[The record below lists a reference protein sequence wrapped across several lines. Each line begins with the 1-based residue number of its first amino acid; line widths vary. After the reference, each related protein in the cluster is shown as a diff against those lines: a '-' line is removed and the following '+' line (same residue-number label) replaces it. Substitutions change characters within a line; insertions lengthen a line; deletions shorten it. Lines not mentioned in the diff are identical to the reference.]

1 MSEPDASVARP
12 AGMKMANMLLLAA
25 PLLAC
30 SGPKEAKEEQ
40 AANAEAVD
48 GAMPQPA
55 NEAAPDVSDAAREP
69 ADPDP
74 LIGETVALAEWRK
87 AENRT
92 ACAPLALASDAGGA
106 GKPRR
111 ANFSGGW
118 AVAFDQP
125 DLRSAYGIAGPGLI
139 PDDRR
144 LHEENVAALEKQWPY
159 ARRFGPGE
167 NLPNGSFAGYGIEG
181 AQGYSPSNPD
191 GRGQQSLAYLRIPGQ
206 LCQYNV
212 WSKLG
217 RAHLEALLENLRIVQ
232 APEG

>member
-1 MSEPDASVARP
+1 MLMLGASVV
-12 AGMKMANMLLLAA
+12 
-25 PLLAC
+25 AC

-40 AANAEAVD
+40 AANAEVED
-48 GAMPQPA
+48 SAMPRPA
-55 NEAAPDVSDAAREP
+55 NEAGLEVGNAASEP
-69 ADPDP
+69 AEADP
-74 LIGETVALAEWRK
+74 LIGETVAVAEWRK

-92 ACAPLALASDAGGA
+92 ACAPFALASDAGGA

-118 AVAFDQP
+118 AVAFDRP
-125 DLRSAYGIAGPGLI
+125 DVRSAYGIAGPGLI

-144 LHEENVAALEKQWPY
+144 LHVENVAALEKQWPY

-167 NLPNGSFAGYGIEG
+167 NLPSGSFAGYGLEG
-181 AQGYSPSNPD
+181 AESYSPSNPD

-217 RAHLEALLENLRIVQ
+217 RAHLEALLENLRLVQ

>member
-1 MSEPDASVARP
+1 MLALGAS
-12 AGMKMANMLLLAA
+12 
-25 PLLAC
+25 LLAC
-30 SGPKEAKEEQ
+30 SGGQDDREEQIANPEEAETNASQPAKEAGPATVNAPAK
-40 AANAEAVD
+40 AAE
-48 GAMPQPA
+48 
-55 NEAAPDVSDAAREP
+55 
-69 ADPDP
+69 PDP
-74 LIGETVALAEWRK
+74 LIGETVAVAEWRK

-92 ACAPLALASDAGGA
+92 ACAPLALASDAGGS

-111 ANFSGGW
+111 ANYSGGW
-118 AVAFDQP
+118 AVAFDRP
-125 DLRSAYGIAGPGLI
+125 KVRSAYGFAGPGLI

-159 ARRFGPGE
+159 ARRFGQDE
-167 NLPNGSFAGYGIEG
+167 NLPAGSFAGYGVEG
-181 AQGYSPSNPD
+181 ADSYAPSNPD

>member
-1 MSEPDASVARP
+1 MPEPDASATRR
-12 AGMKMANMLLLAA
+12 AEMRNAIIFALGAF
-25 PLLAC
+25 LLAC
-30 SGPKEAKEEQ
+30 SGQQDDRKERTAKT
-40 AANAEAVD
+40 AKVD
-48 GAMPQPA
+48 GAKPQPA
-55 NEAAPDVSDAAREP
+55 NETEPAADDAPTKA

-74 LIGETVALAEWRK
+74 LIGESVAVAEWRK

-106 GKPRR
+106 GKARPAR
-111 ANFSGGW
+111 FSGGW

-125 DLRSAYGIAGPGLI
+125 DLRSAYGFAGPGLI

-159 ARRFGPGE
+159 TRRFGPGE
-167 NLPNGSFAGYGIEG
+167 KLPNGSFAGYGVEG
-181 AQGYSPSNPD
+181 ALGYASSNPD
-191 GRGQQSLAYLRIPGQ
+191 GRGQESLAYLRIPGQ

-232 APEG
+232 APE